1 MKKKSLGEVMKTLV
15 PRTLVSVIVGFIIYL
30 FSNVIL
36 RAIFYDGQNPDDID
50 PTPIYLSMVVIFQIA
65 FWIVYVRRTSDDFSV
80 VHRDSFSWKEDFL
93 ETLKGP
99 EGRAILLF
107 FGILAVLS
115 EGAALLFGQNVVT
128 AFLLIPF
135 ALEAIIPIPVVRI
148 LLAYLVTV
156 ALIFLQLVWQH
167 SRDFKKWGGPPKH

>member
-1 MKKKSLGEVMKTLV
+1 MKKKTLGEAMKSLV

-36 RAIFYDGQNPDDID
+36 RAVFYDGQNPNEID

-65 FWIVYVRRTSDDFSV
+65 FWIVYVRRTSDEFSV
-80 VHRDSFSWKEDFL
+80 IHRDSFSWKEDFL
-93 ETLKGP
+93 ETLRGP
-99 EGRAILLF
+99 EGRAILLL

-115 EGAALLFGQNVVT
+115 EGASLIVGQNVVT

-135 ALEAIIPIPVVRI
+135 ALEAIVPVPVLRI
-148 LLAYLVTV
+148 VLAYLVTV
-156 ALIFLQLVWQH
+156 ALIFVQLVWQH
-167 SRDFKKWGGPPKH
+167 SRDFKKWAEPGR

>member
-1 MKKKSLGEVMKTLV
+1 MKKKTLGEAMKSLV

-36 RAIFYDGQNPDDID
+36 RAVFYDGQNPDEID

-65 FWIVYVRRTSDDFSV
+65 FWIVYVRRTSDEFSV
-80 VHRDSFSWKEDFL
+80 VRRDSFSWKEDFL
-93 ETLKGP
+93 ETLKGS
-99 EGRAILLF
+99 EGRAILLL

-115 EGAALLFGQNVVT
+115 EGASLIVGQNAIT

-135 ALEAIIPIPVVRI
+135 ALEAIVPVPVLRI

-156 ALIFLQLVWQH
+156 GLIFVQLVWQH
-167 SRDFKKWGGPPKH
+167 SRDFKKWS